1 MLMLMIQV
9 QILVGDPHK
18 GHLGSD
24 DVIRG
29 HEQVFADNSR
39 LERATDM
46 GVVSL
51 CSSCQDASSDMQH
64 GLLGPACD
72 LT

>member
-1 MLMLMIQV
+1 MIQV
-9 QILVGDPHK
+9 NMMVGNLQK

-29 HEQVFADNSR
+29 HQQAFANNSR
-39 LERATDM
+39 LKRATDM

-51 CSSCQDASSDMQH
+51 CLSCHDASTDMQQDLH
-64 GLLGPACD
+64 GSTCD

>member
-1 MLMLMIQV
+1 MIQV
-9 QILVGDPHK
+9 QISVGDLHK

-29 HEQVFADNSR
+29 HQQVFANNSR
-39 LERATDM
+39 LIEATDM

-51 CSSCQDASSDMQH
+51 WSSCPDASTDMQSD
-64 GLLGPACD
+64 LLGSKCD
-72 LT
+72 LTLT